1 MSSTIDLLKSIQTS
15 GSGLT
20 LAELL
25 TRHPDIARRTAQRQI
40 AKLIES
46 GQVNAQGEG
55 RARRYFGAVT
65 QIGVAMSAPGSDNN
79 FPFFIPLSADS
90 QDILAYVSQALEARK
105 PVGYQHEFLQTY
117 HLNVSWFDELLAL
130 RKIEFA
136 DLWYFAWSQKNR
148 ACARFLKQESGSDP
162 G

>member
-1 MSSTIDLLKSIQTS
+1 MNHVLTGKTKPQDTKSKSLIAVGIMQKP
-15 GSGLT
+15 LN
-20 LAELL
+20 LA
-25 TRHPDIARRTAQRQI
+25 P
-40 AKLIES
+40 
-46 GQVNAQGEG
+46 
-55 RARRYFGAVT
+55 F
-65 QIGVAMSAPGSDNN
+65 GSDNN